1 MPADGK
7 ICTLPTFA
15 CQPLSSLPVSLS
27 LPSIPFLK
35 SSCVRSRHFG
45 RGGVKG
51 RAPEYQDR
59 LFYMLSILEIELTAC
74 EFPHP
79 VLISD
84 VRDGQSFCIVE

>member
-7 ICTLPTFA
+7 ICTLSTFV

-35 SSCVRSRHFG
+35 SSCVRSRYFG
-45 RGGVKG
+45 RGGVNS

-59 LFYMLSILEIELTAC
+59 PFYMLSVLEIELTAG

-79 VLISD
+79 VLISG
-84 VRDGQSFCIVE
+84 VCVTVSRSV